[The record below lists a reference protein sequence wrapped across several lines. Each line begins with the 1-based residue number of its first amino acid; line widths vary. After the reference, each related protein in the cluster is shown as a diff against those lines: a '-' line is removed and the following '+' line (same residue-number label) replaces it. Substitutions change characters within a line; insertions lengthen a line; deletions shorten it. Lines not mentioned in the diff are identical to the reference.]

1 MLITIIEVK
10 TQKVI
15 GIFPVV
21 LGIYGQDQT
30 EQDYFNEAW
39 ACAVDDG
46 LVDSE
51 NRSKYVFSI
60 QNK

>member
-1 MLITIIEVK
+1 MLITIIEIK

-39 ACAVDDG
+39 ACAVDAPF
-46 LVDSE
+46 LP
-51 NRSKYVFSI
+51 
-60 QNK
+60 QL

>member
-1 MLITIIEVK
+1 MEANTKKIIG
-10 TQKVI
+10 T
-15 GIFPVV
+15 FPVV
-21 LGIYGQDQT
+21 LGIYGQDQI

-39 ACAVDDG
+39 TCAVDDG
-46 LVDSE
+46 LVDFE